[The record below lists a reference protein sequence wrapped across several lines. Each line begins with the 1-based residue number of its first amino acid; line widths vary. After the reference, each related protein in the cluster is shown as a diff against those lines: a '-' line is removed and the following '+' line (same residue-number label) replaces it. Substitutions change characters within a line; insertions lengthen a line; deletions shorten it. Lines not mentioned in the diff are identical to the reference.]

1 MKKFAGFLLVVF
13 ALGLQGCASQK
24 ELIGLGQSKNF
35 TVSGKGDWK
44 NTFRSAIVKVGGEMV
59 ENGDNR
65 LSAEVKSHRV
75 KVTARAIGAGVIE
88 VYGAQLVND
97 LKSFYSITDEAHDA
111 TKDVV
116 GYMSEHGFVVREAK
130 L

>member
-24 ELIGLGQSKNF
+24 ELIGLGESKNF

-44 NTFRSAIVKVGGEMV
+44 KAFRSAIAKADGEMI

-65 LSAEVKSHRV
+65 LSAEVKKHRV
-75 KVTARAIGAGVIE
+75 KIVAREMSAGVVE
-88 VYGAQLVND
+88 VYGALVAND

-111 TKDVV
+111 TKEVV
-116 GYMSEHGFVVREAK
+116 EYMGGYGFAVRGKK